1 MPQHNDTHAIP
12 ESWFP
17 RLIEMETKGSA
28 LRQNHDEGSSCATGA
43 RGTLMGT
50 QHFLARRL
58 HLWAGCLVCNA
69 AFSFIEAGPRQFII
83 FNLLTLLAFSARSF
97 QDTSLRVA
105 ENHPSRR
112 EASRS
117 AAGWRPL
124 IGYLMDLLVACYAMT
139 VFIDNLATGS
149 SLLDTLR

>member
-1 MPQHNDTHAIP
+1 
-12 ESWFP
+12 
-17 RLIEMETKGSA
+17 MEAKGSA
-28 LRQNHDEGSSCATGA
+28 LRQNRDEESNCATAA

-50 QHFLARRL
+50 QHFLTRRL
-58 HLWAGCLVCNA
+58 YLWVGCLACNL
-69 AFSFIEAGPRQFII
+69 AFSLIGAGPRQFII

-97 QDTSLRVA
+97 QDTSLRAA

-112 EASRS
+112 EASRA

-149 SLLDTLR
+149 SLLGSL